1 MNVASYDNYMLINL
15 YLTFCFLL
23 FAFFYDNLIQLGVNK
38 VTGSDGILVRQLK
51 ETADQISPYLTM
63 LFNKSLRLDIFP
75 GDWKLAN
82 IVPIFFKKG
91 KRDFV

>member
-1 MNVASYDNYMLINL
+1 MNVASYDNYMLINF

-51 ETADQISPYLTM
+51 ETADQISPSLTM

-82 IVPIFFKKG
+82 IVPIFF
-91 KRDFV
+91 